1 MLVLYICLCKRIT
14 YFFKLL
20 YSFTAV
26 ILIGCILDID
36 YMGVWIITDIFIDSC
51 PWWRGK
57 LTRFNIL
64 YTPVD
69 QLASC
74 I

>member
-1 MLVLYICLCKRIT
+1 MLVVHACVNIS

-26 ILIGCILDID
+26 ILKGCILDID

-69 QLASC
+69 HLASR